1 MENEKNKR
9 VLIIEDEKSYA
20 MVEAMLIEEIGF
32 EGSGCAISKA
42 SASLMTTTVKG
53 KTKAEVDKLF

>member
-32 EGSGCAISKA
+32 KVMIMKKDYRESEPYTTDTTAIF
-42 SASLMTTTVKG
+42 LCVKP
-53 KTKAEVDKLF
+53 

>member
-32 EGSGCAISKA
+32 MPIFP
-42 SASLMTTTVKG
+42 
-53 KTKAEVDKLF
+53 AEVSSRGQALE